1 MEISL
6 LQAFAL
12 GLLAFIAGLDMFN
25 GLTHMHRPVV
35 LGPLVGLI
43 LGDLHTGILTGGTL
57 ELVWMGLAPLAGAQP
72 PNVIIGTIVG
82 TTFAITTGVKPDV
95 AVGVAVPFAVA
106 VQMGITFLFS
116 VMSGVM
122 SRCDRMAANA
132 DTRGIERVNYLALL
146 ALGVFYF
153 LCAFLPIYFGA
164 EHAKTAID
172 VLPERLID
180 GLANR
185 LNPRRL
191 RPRKRNLK
199 MASNHTTLPGVSESE
214 ETLLTGVNENVYED
228 QSIGAELTKK
238 DINRVAWRSM
248 LLQASFNYERMQA
261 SGWLYG
267 LLPALKKIHTNKRD
281 LARAMKGHMG
291 FFNTHP
297 FLVTFVIGII
307 LAMERSKQDVN
318 SIQSTKIAV
327 GAPLGGIGDAM
338 FWLTLLPICGGIGA
352 SLALQGSILG
362 AVVFIVLFNVVHLG
376 LRFGLAHYAYRMG
389 VAAIPLIKA
398 NTKKVGHAA
407 SIVGMTVIGA
417 LVATYVRLNTTLEIK
432 AGDAVVK
439 LQTDVIDKLMP
450 AFLPLVYTL
459 IMFWLVRRG
468 WSPLR
473 LIGITVVLGVVGKF
487 CHFL

>member
-1 MEISL
+1 
-6 LQAFAL
+6 
-12 GLLAFIAGLDMFN
+12 
-25 GLTHMHRPVV
+25 
-35 LGPLVGLI
+35 
-43 LGDLHTGILTGGTL
+43 
-57 ELVWMGLAPLAGAQP
+57 
-72 PNVIIGTIVG
+72 
-82 TTFAITTGVKPDV
+82 
-95 AVGVAVPFAVA
+95 
-106 VQMGITFLFS
+106 
-116 VMSGVM
+116 
-122 SRCDRMAANA
+122 
-132 DTRGIERVNYLALL
+132 
-146 ALGVFYF
+146 
-153 LCAFLPIYFGA
+153 
-164 EHAKTAID
+164 
-172 VLPERLID
+172 
-180 GLANR
+180 
-185 LNPRRL
+185 
-191 RPRKRNLK
+191 
-199 MASNHTTLPGVSESE
+199 MASNQQTLPTVSDSE
-214 ETLLTGVNENVYED
+214 ETLLSGVNENIYED

-362 AVVFIVLFNVVHLG
+362 AVVFIVLFNVVHLA

-417 LVATYVRLNTTLEIK
+417 LVATYVRLPCPCK
-432 AGDAVVK
+432 AAVVK
-439 LQTDVIDKLMP
+439 LRADCIDKLMP

-459 IMFWLVRRG
+459 TMFWLVRRG

>member
-1 MEISL
+1 
-6 LQAFAL
+6 
-12 GLLAFIAGLDMFN
+12 
-25 GLTHMHRPVV
+25 
-35 LGPLVGLI
+35 
-43 LGDLHTGILTGGTL
+43 
-57 ELVWMGLAPLAGAQP
+57 
-72 PNVIIGTIVG
+72 
-82 TTFAITTGVKPDV
+82 
-95 AVGVAVPFAVA
+95 
-106 VQMGITFLFS
+106 
-116 VMSGVM
+116 
-122 SRCDRMAANA
+122 
-132 DTRGIERVNYLALL
+132 
-146 ALGVFYF
+146 
-153 LCAFLPIYFGA
+153 
-164 EHAKTAID
+164 
-172 VLPERLID
+172 
-180 GLANR
+180 
-185 LNPRRL
+185 
-191 RPRKRNLK
+191 
-199 MASNHTTLPGVSESE
+199 MASNQTTLPNVSENE

-376 LRFGLAHYAYRMG
+376 LRFGLAHYAYR
-389 VAAIPLIKA
+389 
-398 NTKKVGHAA
+398 HAA

-417 LVATYVRLNTTLEIK
+417 LVATYVRLSTTLEIT

-439 LQTDVIDKLMP
+439 LQADVIDKLMP

-459 IMFWLVRRG
+459 TMFWLVRRG

-473 LIGITVVLGVVGKF
+473 LIAVTVVLGIVGKF

>member
-1 MEISL
+1 
-6 LQAFAL
+6 
-12 GLLAFIAGLDMFN
+12 
-25 GLTHMHRPVV
+25 
-35 LGPLVGLI
+35 
-43 LGDLHTGILTGGTL
+43 
-57 ELVWMGLAPLAGAQP
+57 
-72 PNVIIGTIVG
+72 
-82 TTFAITTGVKPDV
+82 
-95 AVGVAVPFAVA
+95 
-106 VQMGITFLFS
+106 
-116 VMSGVM
+116 
-122 SRCDRMAANA
+122 
-132 DTRGIERVNYLALL
+132 
-146 ALGVFYF
+146 
-153 LCAFLPIYFGA
+153 
-164 EHAKTAID
+164 
-172 VLPERLID
+172 
-180 GLANR
+180 
-185 LNPRRL
+185 
-191 RPRKRNLK
+191 
-199 MASNHTTLPGVSESE
+199 MASNQTTLPNVSENE

-327 GAPLGGIGDAM
+327 GAPLGG
-338 FWLTLLPICGGIGA
+338 FGA

-417 LVATYVRLNTTLEIK
+417 LVATYVRLSTTLEIT

-439 LQTDVIDKLMP
+439 LQADVIDKLMP

-459 IMFWLVRRG
+459 TMFWLVRRG

-473 LIGITVVLGVVGKF
+473 LIAVTVVLGIVGKF